1 MKKKILIALLI
12 IIVLIIG
19 VIAYFLISDLK
30 QEEKLISEINELDNL
45 VNAQEIN
52 IEQIKEKLN
61 KIETRG
67 DYATVEKAFKQYL
80 SDNFDNIIKISEIL
94 NDEKLVNIL
103 TAKNYQEDGPDFITT
118 KEYITNTRQELEE
131 RKLAYTEF
139 FTEEKAMSYIN
150 DKGLDSYYIDLYK
163 NEIVGDIE
171 SANDTSEVENSID
184 EIISILNKSEEVINF
199 LVENKNN
206 WKIENDTIVFNNNNL
221 ADQYDE
227 LISQL

>member
-52 IEQIKEKLN
+52 IEQIKKKLN

-103 TAKNYQEDGPDFITT
+103 TAKNYQEDGPEFITT

>member
-19 VIAYFLISDLK
+19 VIVYFLFSDLK

>member
-1 MKKKILIALLI
+1 
-12 IIVLIIG
+12 
-19 VIAYFLISDLK
+19 
-30 QEEKLISEINELDNL
+30 
-45 VNAQEIN
+45 
-52 IEQIKEKLN
+52 
-61 KIETRG
+61 
-67 DYATVEKAFKQYL
+67 
-80 SDNFDNIIKISEIL
+80 
-94 NDEKLVNIL
+94 
-103 TAKNYQEDGPDFITT
+103 
-118 KEYITNTRQELEE
+118 
-131 RKLAYTEF
+131 
-139 FTEEKAMSYIN
+139 MSYIN

>member
-163 NEIVGDIE
+163 NEIVDDIE

>member
-61 KIETRG
+61 KIETRE

>member
-103 TAKNYQEDGPDFITT
+103 TAKNYQEDGPDFVTT